1 MLTSI
6 LENNYFTKKGNKSE
20 CECLGVFMLLHPSY
34 HHRPSLCRIPVLKLL
49 LAVKREMPLKTHME
63 HIMKNIVV

>member
-6 LENNYFTKKGNKSE
+6 LENNYFTKKKGNKSE

-34 HHRPSLCRIPVLKLL
+34 HHRPRSAEFLF
-49 LAVKREMPLKTHME
+49 
-63 HIMKNIVV
+63 